1 MKKLIIFNPSIE
13 DGGVEKNLFLIAN
26 YLANKIPSI
35 ILITSSVD
43 KTKFFSKKIL
53 FSTIYFKFFDYFKR
67 YPKYFFCILL
77 LLFNIIKYKRR
88 VLVFAFQ
95 ANIYAIIVSK
105 LLGVNII
112 TRSNTSP
119 QGWNKS
125 LIKQSIFKFFFKKAE
140 LIIVNSFEFKKQ
152 MDKAYSIKSRV
163 ILNPFD
169 FNYIKKKSL
178 ERVENNFFR
187 INNLKLINVGRL
199 VDQKDQITIL
209 KALKLALKK
218 NKKIQLIIVGKGEK
232 ETELNNFILRNKLQK
247 NIKLV
252 GYQNNPFK
260 YIRTADLFILSS
272 KYEGLPNALIETIF
286 LKKSVIST
294 DCPTGPKEILDN
306 GTYGSLFKV
315 GDYRSLAKLILNFK
329 KSKKKIKNAFISCYR
344 YSYQN
349 NCNEYLKTIESY
361 LKN

>member
-26 YLANKIPSI
+26 YLANKISSLV
-35 ILITSSVD
+35 LITSSIN
-43 KTKFFSKKIL
+43 KKKFFSKKIV
-53 FSTIYFKFFDYFKR
+53 FSTIYFKFFDHFKR
-67 YPKYFFCILL
+67 YPKYFFCTFLL
-77 LLFNIIKYKRR
+77 IFNIIKYKRR
-88 VLVFAFQ
+88 VVVFAFQ

-119 QGWNKS
+119 NGWNKS
-125 LIKQSIFKFFFKKAE
+125 FVKQLIFDFFFKKTN

-152 MDKAYSIKSRV
+152 MDKAYSIKTKV

-178 ERVENNFFR
+178 ENVGNNFFKK
-187 INNLKLINVGRL
+187 NNLKLINVGRL

-209 KALKLALKK
+209 KAIKIVLKENK
-218 NKKIQLIIVGKGEK
+218 NIQLIIVGKGEK
-232 ETELNNFILRNKLQK
+232 KNKLNNYIFRNKLERH
-247 NIKLV
+247 IKLV
-252 GYQNNPFK
+252 GYQDNPFK

-272 KYEGLPNALIETIF
+272 KYEGLPNALIEAMF
-286 LKKSVIST
+286 LKKSLISS

-306 GTYGSLFKV
+306 GNYGSLFKV
-315 GDYRSLAKLILNFK
+315 GDYKSLAKSILNFK
-329 KSKKKIKNAFISCYR
+329 KSKKKIKNAYLSCSR
-344 YSYQN
+344 YNYKN
-349 NCNEYLKTIESY
+349 NCEEYFKTIIPYLK
-361 LKN
+361 

>member
-26 YLANKIPSI
+26 YLANKIPSLV
-35 ILITSSVD
+35 LITSSIN
-43 KTKFFSKKIL
+43 KKKFFSKKIF
-53 FSTIYFKFFDYFKR
+53 FSTIYFKFFDHFKR
-67 YPKYFFCILL
+67 YPKYFFCTFLL
-77 LLFNIIKYKRR
+77 IFNIIKYKRR
-88 VLVFAFQ
+88 VVVFAFQ

-119 QGWNKS
+119 NGWNKS
-125 LIKQSIFKFFFKKAE
+125 FVKQLIFDFFFKKTN

-152 MDKAYSIKSRV
+152 MDKAYSIKTKV

-178 ERVENNFFR
+178 ENVGNNFFKK
-187 INNLKLINVGRL
+187 NNLKLINVGRL

-209 KALKLALKK
+209 KAIKIVLKENK
-218 NKKIQLIIVGKGEK
+218 NIQLIIVGKGEK
-232 ETELNNFILRNKLQK
+232 KNKLNNYIFRNKLERH
-247 NIKLV
+247 IKLV
-252 GYQNNPFK
+252 GYQDNPFK

-272 KYEGLPNALIETIF
+272 KYEGLPNALIEAMF
-286 LKKSVIST
+286 LKKSLISS

-306 GTYGSLFKV
+306 GNYGSLFKV
-315 GDYRSLAKLILNFK
+315 GDYKSLAKSILNFK
-329 KSKKKIKNAFISCYR
+329 KSKKKIKNAYLSCSR
-344 YSYQN
+344 YNYKN
-349 NCNEYLKTIESY
+349 NCEEYFKTIIPYLK
-361 LKN
+361 